1 MKVKHL
7 LLAAVC
13 CATALCAKAQHQAAA
28 KTFTR
33 NKVLVEKHTGLACPN
48 CPDGDRLFNGY
59 LDRCP
64 QYKDKVVEMRHN
76 SYAPYDKYFQAFH
89 RELSDLWRVDGWPR
103 YYMDRCHYNGWKF
116 SDPIDYGINR
126 GIFSNEETDEI
137 GLRLAKPT
145 NVSLSLSGSTYNPS
159 TKTLNVRV
167 SGEVTSSLP
176 DLHINI
182 FLLQDDDS
190 YEGTSCA
197 YLTKS
202 VHGDWLPVS
211 NGRYDVQYSMTIADK
226 YRQVTTNPE
235 RMRVVAFVSSF
246 DDTDFTYSEV
256 HNCEVVS
263 VTSLPATAVR
273 PRMQCA
279 APSVELQGQQLV
291 MKSTTPGAAY
301 FYSVTAGAT
310 ADLTTASAA
319 DLSKATFTVKAYAGA
334 PGYTDSPEV
343 TKTFTL
349 LDLIGDKKDVNGDGT
364 ISVSDIPSLIKL
376 MKR

>member
-1 MKVKHL
+1 MKVKHIL
-7 LLAAVC
+7 FAAVC
-13 CATALCAKAQHQAAA
+13 CTATLSAQAQA

-59 LDRCP
+59 LERCP

-76 SYAPYDKYFQAFH
+76 SYAPFDRYFQSFH

-137 GLRLAKPT
+137 GLRLAKLT

-167 SGEVTSSLP
+167 SGEVTASLP

-197 YLTKS
+197 YLTRS
-202 VHGDWLPVS
+202 LHGDWLPVS
-211 NGRYDVQYSMTIADK
+211 AGRYDVLYTMTIEDQ
-226 YRQVTTNPE
+226 YRSVKTNPD

-246 DDTDFTYSEV
+246 DDKDFTNSEV
-256 HNCEVVS
+256 HNCDVVS
-263 VTSLPATAVR
+263 LSSLSAAPPR
-273 PRMQCA
+273 PRQQCA
-279 APSVELQGQQLV
+279 SPSIELQGQQLV
-291 MKSTTPGAAY
+291 MKSATPGAAY
-301 FYSVTAGAT
+301 FYSLTSDAT

-319 DLSKATFTVKAYAGA
+319 DLAKATFTVTAYAGA

-343 TKTFTL
+343 TKTFSI
-349 LDLIGDKKDVNGDGT
+349 LDLIGDKKDVNGDGKVT
-364 ISVSDIPSLIKL
+364 VTDLPALINL
-376 MKR
+376 MKK